1 MRCLSRLE
9 GRVTLFIFIFGLLMT
24 ITNNPNIAG
33 NFGCTTIHIAAFY
46 GHLEIVRLLM
56 KTTDNPNAPGYLG
69 RTPEN
74 FASQRGHHDIVRML
88 KNLAIIR
95 SLVVV

>member
-1 MRCLSRLE
+1 MAIPE
-9 GRVTLFIFIFGLLMT
+9 IIKLLMT
-24 ITNNPNIAG
+24 LTTNPNIAG

-46 GHLEIVRLLM
+46 GHLETVRLLM
-56 KTTDNPNAPGYLG
+56 KTTNNPNAPDNLG

-95 SLVVV
+95 SLVEV